1 MKIFLLWLSLTAAAF
16 AQATPQQSAQP
27 VLPPP
32 APVATPAPAQLVV
45 TAAPVAPPEAAGQ
58 PANTITLPA
67 GTKIPIVIKHAIST
81 KNAQE
86 NDPIYAETNFP
97 VVVNDRIIVPAGTYV
112 QGSIIHVERAGRLK
126 GRGEI
131 LVHFTT
137 LIFPNGYTVML
148 PGALDSIPGAEHATV
163 GEEGAVKG
171 EGKDKGKAAETI
183 GKTTATGTTLGGLG
197 GLAGGRPGLGM
208 GVGAG
213 TGAAVGLVAV
223 LLTRGP
229 ELRIESGSTLEM
241 VLERPV
247 TIDRDRANARN

>member
-1 MKIFLLWLSLTAAAF
+1 MRTFLLWLCLSAAAF
-16 AQATPQQSAQP
+16 AQAAPAQTSASAQP
-27 VLPPP
+27 AAP
-32 APVATPAPAQLVV
+32 APVAAPIAS
-45 TAAPVAPPEAAGQ
+45 PEGATQ

-81 KNAQE
+81 KTARE

-112 QGSIIHVERAGRLK
+112 QGTITRVQRPGRIK

-137 LIFPNGYTVML
+137 LIFPNGYTVLL
-148 PGALDSIPGAEHATV
+148 PGALDNIPGAEHGTV
-163 GEEGAVKG
+163 TDEEGTVRG
-171 EGKDKGKAAETI
+171 EGKDKIKAVDTI
-183 GKTTATGTTLGGLG
+183 AKTTTAGTTVGGLG

-213 TGAAVGLVAV
+213 AGAAVGLAAV

-229 ELRIESGSTLEM
+229 DLRIESGSTIEM